1 MSPSEELRFD
11 FEVVI
16 EAAIPPKKRARRGTD
31 EVSEDV
37 VPGTDELLA
46 RIAKVQAVAT
56 KRAEPVAERTGAL
69 ESDGASDGTV
79 TRATNWHPSRGT
91 HLTSL
96 AAEIGI
102 SSTDAEIEVE
112 FEQPDPL
119 DDAEMSDGDSLSIA
133 EFYARIR
140 HALRSEFTEE
150 VWVTGEIRSIR
161 ESRGHHYLELGDQM
175 SDQSGKQSSQQL
187 QVVCWSRDWPVV
199 AQALNAA
206 GVDLEVGRVVRVRGK
221 VGVWEGASKL
231 QFTLTALDVEALLG
245 GIAAARRRLLLML
258 EAEGLLRANAAHPVP
273 VVPLRIGVVTSPGTE
288 AHQDFI
294 GELERSGIAFE
305 LRLEAT
311 LVQGNDAPA
320 RIAAALERLAD
331 FEPDLAVVIRGGGAR
346 GDLSCFDAE
355 AVARAIAIAP
365 FPVWTGIGH
374 TGDRSV
380 ADEVAGLAFITPTA
394 CGEAIVARVSAY
406 WEEIERRISTAGSLA
421 RARLESERHGVISA
435 RQRLSTAAR
444 YQLERRGRD
453 VELVASRLGIVAGE
467 TVERSRSRLTTAN
480 ALLSRAGE
488 RAVASGE
495 TALERR
501 AQVLRAFDPRRQ
513 LERGWSLTRL
523 SSGRLLRS
531 AADAGPDDVVIT
543 RLADGEI
550 TAVVTESTLR
560 DEKGGA
566 K

>member
-11 FEVVI
+11 FEVAI
-16 EAAIPPKKRARRGTD
+16 EVTSPSKKRGRRAAQK
-31 EVSEDV
+31 VYEDGA
-37 VPGTDELLA
+37 PSTDELLA

-56 KRAEPVAERTGAL
+56 KHDQPAGEQAGSPETSGVLDELATG
-69 ESDGASDGTV
+69 S
-79 TRATNWHPSRGT
+79 TNWHPSRGT

-96 AAEIGI
+96 TTETASSSSDLECEI
-102 SSTDAEIEVE
+102 
-112 FEQPDPL
+112 
-119 DDAEMSDGDSLSIA
+119 DDAEDAEETEADSLSIA

-140 HALRSEFTEE
+140 HALRSEFIDE

-161 ESRGHHYLELGDQM
+161 ESRGHHYLELGDQT
-175 SDQSGKQSSQQL
+175 SDQNGRQSSQQL
-187 QVVCWSRDWPVV
+187 QVVCWSRDWPGI

-206 GVDLEVGRVVRVRGK
+206 GVDLEVGRVVRVRGR

-245 GIAAARRRLLLML
+245 GIAASRRRLLAML
-258 EAEGLLRANAAHPVP
+258 EAEGLLHANALLPLP
-273 VVPLRIGVVTSPGTE
+273 DVPLRIGIVTSPGTE
-288 AHQDFI
+288 AHHDFV
-294 GELERSGIAFE
+294 GELERSGIAFV
-305 LRLEAT
+305 LQLETT
-311 LVQGNDAPA
+311 LVQGGDAPA
-320 RIAAALERLAD
+320 QIAAAIERLAR

-346 GDLSCFDAE
+346 GDLACFDAE
-355 AVARAIAIAP
+355 AVARAIATAP

-380 ADEVAGLAFITPTA
+380 ADEVASLAFITPTA
-394 CGEAIVARVSAY
+394 CGEAIVTLVSGY
-406 WEEIERRISTAGSLA
+406 WEGIERRISTAAALA
-421 RARLESERHGVISA
+421 RARLEAQGHRVISA
-435 RQRLSTAAR
+435 RERLATTAR
-444 YQLERRGRD
+444 YQLERRARD
-453 VELVASRLGIVAGE
+453 VELAAVRLGDVAGE
-467 TVERSRSRLTTAN
+467 AVERSRVHLTSSTSQLA
-480 ALLSRAGE
+480 RAGE

-531 AADAGPDDVVIT
+531 AADASPDDVVIT

-550 TAVVTESTLR
+550 TAVVSASSR
-560 DEKGGA
+560 HDERKDA
-566 K
+566 T

>member
-11 FEVVI
+11 FEVAI
-16 EAAIPPKKRARRGTD
+16 EATIPPKKRSRRGD
-31 EVSEDV
+31 KKVFEDS

-56 KRAEPVAERTGAL
+56 RRDEPVSDRAGAREDNGAAD
-69 ESDGASDGTV
+69 ESA
-79 TRATNWHPSRGT
+79 TRATNWHPSRGA

-96 AAEIGI
+96 ATETGI
-102 SSTDAEIEVE
+102 ASTDAEPET
-112 FEQPDPL
+112 EQPGPV
-119 DDAEMSDGDSLSIA
+119 DDAELSEGDSLSIA

-150 VWVTGEIRSIR
+150 VWVSGEIRSIR
-161 ESRGHHYLELGDQM
+161 ESRGHHYLELGDHV
-175 SDQSGKQSSQQL
+175 SDESGKQSSQQL

-245 GIAAARRRLLLML
+245 GIAAARRRLLLLL
-258 EAEGLLRANAAHPVP
+258 EAEGLLRANSAQLVP
-273 VVPLRIGVVTSPGTE
+273 LVPLRIGVVTSPGTE
-288 AHQDFI
+288 AHHDFI

-305 LRLEAT
+305 LQLEAT
-311 LVQGNDAPA
+311 LVQGNEAPA

-346 GDLSCFDAE
+346 GDLACFDAE
-355 AVARAIAIAP
+355 VVARAIATAP

-380 ADEVAGLAFITPTA
+380 ADEVAGFSFITPTA
-394 CGEAIVARVSAY
+394 CGEAIVARVFAY

-444 YQLERRGRD
+444 YQLERRARD
-453 VELVASRLGIVAGE
+453 VELVAARLGTTAGE
-467 TVERSRSRLTTAN
+467 TVQRSRSHLTN
-480 ALLSRAGE
+480 ESVLLARAGE

-550 TAVVTESTLR
+550 TALVTESTLG

>member
-11 FEVVI
+11 FEVVV
-16 EAAIPPKKRARRGTD
+16 EATIPPKKRARRAA
-31 EVSEDV
+31 EELCEDAA
-37 VPGTDELLA
+37 PSTDELLA
-46 RIAKVQAVAT
+46 RIAKVQAAAT
-56 KRAEPVAERTGAL
+56 NRAEPSADR
-69 ESDGASDGTV
+69 DGASGNDADGSL
-79 TRATNWHPSRGT
+79 TRATNWHPSRGA

-96 AAEIGI
+96 AAE
-102 SSTDAEIEVE
+102 TEPFETEPEVE
-112 FEQPDPL
+112 FPDPV
-119 DDAEMSDGDSLSIA
+119 DEAESSDGESLSIA

-161 ESRGHHYLELGDQM
+161 ESRGHHYLELGDHVD
-175 SDQSGKQSSQQL
+175 DQSGKQSSQQL
-187 QVVCWSRDWPVV
+187 QVVCWSRDWPGV
-199 AQALNAA
+199 ARALNDA

-258 EAEGLLRANAAHPVP
+258 EAEGLLRANAANLVP
-273 VVPLRIGVVTSPGTE
+273 LVPLRIGVVTSPGTE

-294 GELERSGIAFE
+294 GELERSGIAFQ
-305 LRLEAT
+305 LQLEPT
-311 LVQGNDAPA
+311 LVQGNEAPA

-346 GDLSCFDAE
+346 GDLACFDAE
-355 AVARAIAIAP
+355 VVARAIATAP

-394 CGEAIVARVSAY
+394 CGEAIVSRVFAY
-406 WEEIERRISTAGSLA
+406 WEEIERRISTAASLA
-421 RARLESERHGVISA
+421 RARLESERHGVVSA
-435 RQRLSTAAR
+435 RHRLSTAAR
-444 YQLERRGRD
+444 YQLERRARD
-453 VELVASRLGIVAGE
+453 VELVATRLGTVAGE
-467 TVERSRSRLTTAN
+467 TVVRSQSQLTMAS
-480 ALLSRAGE
+480 ALLARAGE

-501 AQVLRAFDPRRQ
+501 SQVLRAFDPRRQ

-550 TAVVTESTLR
+550 TAVVTESTLGE
-560 DEKGGA
+560 EKGEA
-566 K
+566 R

>member
-31 EVSEDV
+31 EVSEDG

-56 KRAEPVAERTGAL
+56 KRAEPVAERAGAL
-69 ESDGASDGTV
+69 ENDGATDGTA

-102 SSTDAEIEVE
+102 SSSDAEIEME
-112 FEQPDPL
+112 FEQPDP

-187 QVVCWSRDWPVV
+187 QVVCWSRDWPAV

-221 VGVWEGASKL
+221 VGIWEGASKL

-288 AHQDFI
+288 AHHDFI
-294 GELERSGIAFE
+294 GELERSGIAFV
-305 LRLEAT
+305 LQLEAT
-311 LVQGNDAPA
+311 LVQGNEAPA
-320 RIAAALERLAD
+320 RIASALERLAD
-331 FEPDLAVVIRGGGAR
+331 FEPDLAVVVRGGGAR
-346 GDLSCFDAE
+346 GDLACFDAE
-355 AVARAIAIAP
+355 AVARAIATAP

-453 VELVASRLGIVAGE
+453 VELVAARLGIVAGE
-467 TVERSRSRLTTAN
+467 TVERSRSHLTTAS

-531 AADAGPDDVVIT
+531 AADARPDDVVIT

-550 TAVVTESTLR
+550 TAVVTESALR
-560 DEKGGA
+560 DKKGGA

>member
-11 FEVVI
+11 FEVAI
-16 EAAIPPKKRARRGTD
+16 EATIPSKKRSRRTGKEVFDDASPSTD
-31 EVSEDV
+31 D
-37 VPGTDELLA
+37 LLA

-56 KRAEPVAERTGAL
+56 KRDEPETDRSQAL
-69 ESDGASDGTV
+69 ESNGSADGAGT
-79 TRATNWHPSRGT
+79 RSTNWHPSRGA

-96 AAEIGI
+96 ATETA
-102 SSTDAEIEVE
+102 SSPSDVDFEVDE
-112 FEQPDPL
+112 SGQG
-119 DDAEMSDGDSLSIA
+119 DDTGLSEGESLSIA

-140 HALRSEFTEE
+140 HALRSEFTDE

-161 ESRGHHYLELGDQM
+161 ESRGHHYLELGDHGG
-175 SDQSGKQSSQQL
+175 DQAGKQSAQQL
-187 QVVCWSRDWPVV
+187 QVVCWSRDWPAV

-206 GVDLEVGRVVRVRGK
+206 GVDLQVGRVVRVRGK

-231 QFTLTALDVEALLG
+231 QFTLTALDIEALLG

-258 EAEGLLRANAAHPVP
+258 ESEGLLRANAAHLVP
-273 VVPLRIGVVTSPGTE
+273 IVPLRIGVVTSPGTE
-288 AHQDFI
+288 AHHDFI
-294 GELERSGIAFE
+294 GELERSGFAFV
-305 LRLEAT
+305 LQVEAT
-311 LVQGNDAPA
+311 LVQGSEAPA
-320 RIAAALERLAD
+320 KIAAALGRLAD

-346 GDLSCFDAE
+346 GDLAAFDAE
-355 AVARAIAIAP
+355 AVARAIATAP

-394 CGEAIVARVSAY
+394 CGEAIVARVSTY
-406 WEEIERRISTAGSLA
+406 WEEIERRISTAAGLA
-421 RARLESERHGVISA
+421 RARLEAQGHRVTSA
-435 RQRLSTAAR
+435 RERLSTAAR
-444 YQLERRGRD
+444 YQLERRARD
-453 VELVASRLGIVAGE
+453 VDLVAARLGVMASE
-467 TVERSRSRLTTAN
+467 TVARSRSHLTTST

-488 RAVASGE
+488 RAVATGE

-531 AADAGPDDVVIT
+531 ATDAGPDDVVIT

-566 K
+566 R